1 MTLEALLAA
10 LHLLAILTLVVFMS
24 SQAALCRA
32 EWLNAAVVERLA
44 RLDVICAV
52 AGTALIAT
60 GVARLLWGIKGTSW
74 YVSQPLFHV
83 KMTLVLAMVVLAVWA
98 GGAFRRWQR
107 QLRATGALPAAA
119 EVASA
124 RRKVMVGSHL
134 LPLAALVAVFWTRG
148 W

>member
-1 MTLEALLAA
+1 MTYEAVLAA

-32 EWLNAAVVERLA
+32 EWFNAAVVERLA
-44 RLDVICAV
+44 RLDVICSV

-60 GVARLLWGIKGTSW
+60 GVARLLWGIKGTAW

-83 KMTLVLAMVVLAVWA
+83 KMTLVLAMVVFSVWA
-98 GGAFRRWQR
+98 GVAFRRWQR
-107 QLRATGALPAAA
+107 RVKAGGTLPTAA
-119 EVASA
+119 EIASA

-134 LPLAALVAVFWTRG
+134 LPVAAVVAVFWTRG